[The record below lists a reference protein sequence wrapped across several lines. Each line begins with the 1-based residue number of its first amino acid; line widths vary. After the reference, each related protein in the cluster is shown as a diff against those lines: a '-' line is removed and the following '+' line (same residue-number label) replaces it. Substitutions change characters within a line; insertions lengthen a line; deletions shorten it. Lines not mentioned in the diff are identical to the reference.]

1 MAKPEGVLFMTRVS
15 QRYIVTEMTGK
26 PNVSTD
32 RTIQRVPKVHV
43 G

>member
-1 MAKPEGVLFMTRVS
+1 MAKSEGVLFMTRVS
-15 QRYIVTEMTGK
+15 QRYSVTEMTGK
-26 PNVSTD
+26 PNVGTD